1 MLIIFLAIL
10 TVLLFGATYALWKT
24 FHINVAEFT
33 AVVAGLTGIVAFAF
47 LLVFVLV
54 RIPVNAA
61 NKRAELDAR
70 YQALTYAVTQDSAK
84 SVALAEDI
92 ADYNADVRK
101 GRNLM
106 HSFCSCMTYTFWDE
120 VPLIEYGE
128 S

>member
-10 TVLLFGATYALWKT
+10 TVLLFWATHALEKN
-24 FHINVAEFT
+24 FHNNAAVFT
-33 AVVAGLTGIVAFAF
+33 AVVAVLNGIVAFMF